1 MIASA
6 CSDLLLGLVIFFVQV
21 NFLSGANSWSS
32 AVAVAI
38 AYASQ
43 HFVLEGIS
51 FILIQ
56 QGCGR
61 KAFRNACLY
70 SSIWSLTTFLFLLF
84 SFKVGSKNSIYW
96 GLTDIWNFCLLCFY
110 SFLWLLPEKRLC
122 RRPALVFYA
131 RFWSIFRFIYF
142 LSVGLII
149 MGASGVARPPI
160 VNYGISEAGECTYI
174 FSSII
179 VFVLCKPLLVYYTL
193 LQDSQWWQG
202 TLLGDTP
209 TPNSNKF
216 SKSEK
221 IENNSEEDASFPS
234 GSCLDY
240 FLPPFLRLSLVA
252 RTSISSLSTNLPLPK
267 HYYEAISS
275 PLLGTEIGY
284 DDAQELAKEVDRMR
298 SEGTIK
304 LINFGSFFFYFIFY
318 SK

>member
-1 MIASA
+1 
-6 CSDLLLGLVIFFVQV
+6 
-21 NFLSGANSWSS
+21 
-32 AVAVAI
+32 
-38 AYASQ
+38 
-43 HFVLEGIS
+43 
-51 FILIQ
+51 
-56 QGCGR
+56 
-61 KAFRNACLY
+61 
-70 SSIWSLTTFLFLLF
+70 
-84 SFKVGSKNSIYW
+84 
-96 GLTDIWNFCLLCFY
+96 
-110 SFLWLLPEKRLC
+110 
-122 RRPALVFYA
+122 
-131 RFWSIFRFIYF
+131 
-142 LSVGLII
+142 

-221 IENNSEEDASFPS
+221 IENNSEEDASFLS

-252 RTSISSLSTNLPLPK
+252 RTSISSSSTNLPLPK